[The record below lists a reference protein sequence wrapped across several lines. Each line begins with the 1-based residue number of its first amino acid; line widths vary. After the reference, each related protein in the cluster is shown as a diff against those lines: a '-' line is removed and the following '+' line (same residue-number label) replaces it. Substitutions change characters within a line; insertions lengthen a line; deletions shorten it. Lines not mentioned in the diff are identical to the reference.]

1 MMTPWMV
8 VLSLWALSPRS
19 GVADLLRSGETIRME
34 VFYGVLYAGDLVLRS
49 HGRDTL
55 RGREVVHL
63 SLLAETRSG
72 FRVVYQVA
80 DWIHSWMQLD
90 PPATL
95 RYEKD
100 LNEGKYRHRSGV
112 EYLLPPDSA
121 DSGRAVYPGTPPDTL
136 RIPPFALDPLAVFYA
151 VRLADTLRVGDT
163 LWLPYHVDRRSSRLP
178 VYVERRDTVRTRL
191 GPFPCLVLRPDFQG
205 RNILNTRSDLWLWIS
220 DDEWRIPVQIT
231 THVFFGTL
239 KARIKD
245 YYPYLLE

>member
-1 MMTPWMV
+1 MSTAFLLT
-8 VLSLWALSPRS
+8 VLAALPASP
-19 GVADLLRSGETIRME
+19 VADLLRSGETIRME
-34 VFYGVLYAGDLVLRS
+34 VSYGMLYAGDLVLRS
-49 HGRDTL
+49 HGVDTV
-55 RGREVVHL
+55 RGEEAVHL

-80 DWIHSWMQLD
+80 DWIHSWMHLD

-100 LNEGKYRHRSGV
+100 LKEGKYRHRSV
-112 EYLLPPDSA
+112 VDYFLPGSQE
-121 DSGRAVYPGTPPDTL
+121 DSGQAAYPGTPPETL
-136 RIPPFALDPLAVFYA
+136 SIPPYALDPLAVFYA
-151 VRLADTLRVGDT
+151 VRLVDSLTVGET

-178 VYVERRDTVRTRL
+178 VYVERRDTVSTRL

-205 RNILNTRSDLWLWIS
+205 RNILNTESDLWLWIS

-231 THVFFGTL
+231 TRLFFGTL

-245 YYPYLLE
+245 YYPYLVE

>member
-1 MMTPWMV
+1 MSLGLLLW
-8 VLSLWALSPRS
+8 VLSAASPS
-19 GVADLLRSGETIRME
+19 PVAELLRSGETIRME
-34 VFYGVLYAGDLVLRS
+34 VSYGVLYAGDLVLRS
-49 HGRDTL
+49 HGVDTV
-55 RGREVVHL
+55 RGKEAVHL

-80 DWIHSWMQLD
+80 DWIHSLMQLD

-100 LNEGKYRHRSGV
+100 LKEGAYSHRSV
-112 EYLLPPDSA
+112 VDYFLPDSET
-121 DSGRAVYPGTPPDTL
+121 DSGRAVYPGSPPETL
-136 RIPPFALDPLAVFYA
+136 RTPPFALDPLAVFYA
-151 VRLADTLRVGDT
+151 VRLVDSLAVGET

-205 RNILNTRSDLWLWIS
+205 RNILNTESDLWLWIS

-231 THVFFGTL
+231 TRLFFGTL

-245 YYPYLLE
+245 YYPYLVE